1 MAKTIKNIGLKDGEK
16 CLVSWRGVREGV
28 FKNQRNGVCFVT
40 FDNGDGT
47 GTRLHRVLTSTVKP
61 IPKATAPKKRN
72 FEAKA
77 PSAEPKARKS
87 DAFKSEFIRKACKGA
102 AHGYCNMTGHQWGL
116 TSDEVVDVTSGKR
129 WAIKNI
135 VVNNDAGCIVEVV
148 SATGKLS
155 ATLFADKTTGEK
167 VMWRFMPVAKKATK

>member
-1 MAKTIKNIGLKDGEK
+1 MTKTIKNIGLKDGEK

-61 IPKATAPKKRN
+61 MPKAETPKATA
-72 FEAKA
+72 
-77 PSAEPKARKS
+77 PKARKS
-87 DAFKSEFIRKACKGA
+87 DAFKSEFIRKACESA
-102 AHGYCNMTGHQWGL
+102 AHGYINMAGHKWGFAGN
-116 TSDEVVDVTSGKR
+116 EFVDATSGKR
-129 WAIKNI
+129 WTIKRTVI
-135 VVNNDAGCIVEVV
+135 NNDKGCIVEVL